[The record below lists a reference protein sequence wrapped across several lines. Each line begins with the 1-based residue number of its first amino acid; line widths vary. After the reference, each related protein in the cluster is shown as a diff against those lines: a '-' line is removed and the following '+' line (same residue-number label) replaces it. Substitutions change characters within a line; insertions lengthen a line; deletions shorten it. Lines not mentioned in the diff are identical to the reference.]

1 MFSSSRTV
9 LPSPKSIY
17 RRRNQYLFLSKMND
31 GVPIVYDRIN
41 PLNLVREIWARPL
54 QPWMACAG

>member
-1 MFSSSRTV
+1 M

-41 PLNLVREIWARPL
+41 PLNLVREIWAHPL
-54 QPWMACAG
+54 QPWVACAG